1 VTTSYPNGTDNFVDP
16 TASDYLDSATV
27 PHADQHA
34 NANDAIH
41 AIEVEL
47 GNNPKGSKSS
57 VRARLDAVDTSI
69 STISLTTG
77 PTGATGP
84 QGATGATGPTGATGA
99 TGPTG
104 PRGLSG
110 PTGATGNTGATG
122 PTGATGATGATG
134 PTGATGLTG
143 ATGPT
148 GATGTTGATGPTGPT
163 GATGLTG
170 ATGPTGATGTTGATG
185 ATGPT
190 GPTGATGTTGA
201 TGPTGPAGAANAHV
215 AAHLATNA
223 VLPNSPTY
231 TAGTIDQ
238 TGGYG
243 IGAKLTA
250 GSNSTLTVDGSVV
263 AINERVLVKNQTTQT
278 QNGIYTLTDAGQNG
292 GGGRPWV
299 LTRSTDYNN
308 SVAGTVEAGDYLYVS
323 TGTANAGTTW
333 IQTVEGTGTNKYIII
348 GTDNIIF
355 AQTGGVGPTGPQGAT
370 GPTGAASTVTG
381 PTGAQGPTGPTGP
394 TGATGSTGATGPTGP
409 TGATG
414 VTGAT
419 GPTGATGSNGA
430 TGPTGPTGATGST
443 GATGATGPTG
453 ATGTTG
459 AIGATGPTGA
469 TGATGATG
477 PTGAT
482 GSNGATGATGPTGP
496 TGATGTTGATGATGP
511 TGATG
516 TTGAT
521 GATGPT
527 GATGSTGATGA
538 TGPTGATG
546 TAGATGST
554 GPTGATGSTGSTGAT
569 GPTGA
574 TGSVGAT
581 GPTGPTGATG
591 STGAT
596 GPTGATGS
604 TGATGPTGAT
614 GATASVTF
622 TQWRKAASGGETT
635 LSGTDDFS
643 TSLAYTAGA
652 EMVYINGVLLERGVD
667 YTASNGTTITG
678 LTALVAGD
686 IATVAS
692 PSAFSVANAIPL
704 ATVTAKGDLVAATG
718 SGAVTNLAVGAD
730 GTTLVANSSASTG
743 VSWAGPSVA
752 AGKNVLIGSG
762 FDIWQRGTSFAG
774 TTNNTSCY
782 ADRWIT
788 NRASTGYTTSRQ
800 AAGLNGF
807 NYAARIQRDS
817 GNTGTGGIYFNTS
830 VESLESSRFAGQTV
844 TLSFY
849 ARAGANYS
857 ASSSILGAQVYTGTG
872 TDQNIN
878 STYTG
883 IATAINQNATLTTS
897 WQRFSYSATLSSSLT
912 ELAVQ
917 FSFTPTG
924 TAGAADYYD
933 ITGVQLELGSV
944 ATAFS
949 RAGGTLQGELA
960 ACQRYFQI
968 YTGASG
974 AYNYFGNVYN
984 STSIYQIKH
993 LPVTMRVAP
1002 TATLPSTLTNLI
1014 IIAGVGNVTPTAVAT
1029 DSTTPNAHSFYA
1041 SGMSA
1046 LTIGQTASMTAQS
1059 VSLSA
1064 EL

>member
-1 VTTSYPNGTDNFVDP
+1 MTTAYPNGTDNFVDP

-47 GNNPKGSKSS
+47 GNNPKGSKST

-69 STISLTTG
+69 ATISLTTG

-84 QGATGATGPTGATGA
+84 QGATGPTGATGA

-110 PTGATGNTGATG
+110 PTGATGNTGNTGATG

-148 GATGTTGATGPTGPT
+148 GATGNTGATGPTGPT
-163 GATGLTG
+163 GATGITG
-170 ATGPTGATGTTGATG
+170 ATGPTGATGNTG

-190 GPTGATGTTGA
+190 GPTGATGATGTTGA

-215 AAHLATNA
+215 AAHIATNA
-223 VLPNSPTY
+223 ILPNSPTY

-243 IGAKLTA
+243 IGATLSATTNGSLTI
-250 GSNSTLTVDGSVV
+250 DGQSAAVNDR
-263 AINERVLVKNQTTQT
+263 ILVKNQTVQT
-278 QNGIYTLTDAGQNG
+278 QNGIYTVTATGSFVSH
-292 GGGRPWV
+292 WT

-308 SVAGTVEAGDYLYVS
+308 SVAGNVEAGDYLYVA

-333 IQTVEGTGTNKYIII
+333 IQANEGTGTNKYIII

-370 GPTGAASTVTG
+370 GPTGATGAASTVTG
-381 PTGAQGPTGPTGP
+381 PTGAQGPTGP

-419 GPTGATGSNGA
+419 GPTGTTGSNGA

-459 AIGATGPTGA
+459 ATGATGPTGA

-546 TAGATGST
+546 TAGATGPT

-574 TGSVGAT
+574 TGAQGVT

-591 STGAT
+591 TTGAT

-622 TQWRKAASGGETT
+622 PQWRKAASGGETT

-643 TSLAYTAGA
+643 TSLTYTAGA

-667 YTASNGTTITG
+667 YTASNGTTVTG

-692 PSAFSVANAIPL
+692 PSSFSVANAIPL

-743 VSWAGPSVA
+743 VSWSAGNPIANPIINSC
-752 AGKNVLIGSG
+752 
-762 FDIWQRGTSFAG
+762 FDIWQRGTSFTVG
-774 TTNNTSCY
+774 TTTSLY
-782 ADRWIT
+782 TADRWQSS
-788 NRASTGYTTSRQ
+788 RAGTAGLTVARQ
-800 AAGLNGF
+800 ATGDTTNLPNIQ
-807 NYAARIQRDS
+807 YAMRLQRDS
-817 GNTGTGGIYFNTS
+817 GNTSTAAITNWTNLETS
-830 VESLESSRFAGQTV
+830 NSIPFSGKTV
-844 TLSFY
+844 TFSFY

-857 ASSSILGAQVYTGTG
+857 ATSNILNAELYSGTG
-872 TDQNIN
+872 TDQNVN
-878 STYTG
+878 VSGFTG
-883 IATAINQNATLTTS
+883 ANQVINQNFTLTTT
-897 WQRFSYSATLSSSLT
+897 WQRFTYSATIPAT
-912 ELAVQ
+912 ATQLAAL
-917 FSFTPTG
+917 FISNPTG
-924 TAGAADYYD
+924 TAGANDYYD
-933 ITGVQLELGSV
+933 ITGVQVDLGSV
-944 ATAFS
+944 ALPVRRNAS
-949 RAGGTLQGELA
+949 TLQGELA
-960 ACQRYFQI
+960 ACMRYFQ
-968 YTGASG
+968 TNGD
-974 AYNYFGNVYN
+974 YNYFGAFY
-984 STSIYQIKH
+984 STTVARFYYT
-993 LPVTMRVAP
+993 LPVTMRTAP
-1002 TATLPSTLTNLI
+1002 TPSFPAGPYTNNVDC
-1014 IIAGVGNVTPTAVAT
+1014 VGIGSPTPTAVANNVT
-1029 DSTTPNAHSFYA
+1029 NTKSFSFDA
-1041 SGMSA
+1041 SGMTGGVTSVAAVWRGSA
-1046 LTIGQTASMTAQS
+1046 IT
-1059 VSLSA
+1059 LSA